1 MFQSPLKTVSEKIKP
16 VESKSSVSSLKFER
30 PSDFKKFINFIKN
43 ETKELEK
50 IKLPKTAEVESKSKR
65 GGVLGLLGLG
75 LFGLLGSGFGD
86 GDGKDRFSIAG
97 GTKSQF
103 EKLIPGVPVGGL
115 KNLRQTK
122 AGTLNLQESL
132 RKRRLGKFREKTPE
146 EMKAGKKLKRKK
158 LSKTYETIRQQK
170 RIQRTKKKFARLEYE
185 DLLKRSDKIQLKSKL
200 KDLDQL
206 QNTKR
211 GKRLSKKFS
220 PFFDDAS
227 FFDDSI
233 EEILPES
240 PTEKLSRIAK
250 EIQNV
255 KDPKVKAQLYKQMD
269 NLDYSPAEM
278 EQQMGKYTKE
288 DFERAEELQKKGEE
302 KLKKEAELEKKYEEE
317 LKKER
322 KKRFKKRYAF
332 RGDPKLK
339 INFDLFGKN
348 VKFTPRDFLSGK
360 FKQFGTATKP
370 ARDMFTKTMS
380 KIPGSKATLGAGKSI
395 LKGLGKRYDI
405 ITTLYEGYQ
414 LVKGFVVGDNILTAY
429 YDLGVAIHNMFQPD
443 KAKLMTYITNH
454 QDSRLKVKKQQKNQ
468 KILQEIQKAKE
479 SQALNGGFNPIN
491 KASDIV
497 PFAVQK
503 TGQQIMLSSPAF
515 TGYRFILDKLYK
527 Q

>member
-30 PSDFKKFINFIKN
+30 SSDFKKFINFIKN

-50 IKLPKTAEVESKSKR
+50 IKLPKTTEVESKSKR

-75 LFGLLGSGFGD
+75 LFGLLGSAFGDD

-103 EKLIPGVPVGGL
+103 EKLDPIPIGGVA
-115 KNLRQTK
+115 NLRQAK
-122 AGTLNLQESL
+122 VGQINLGKSL
-132 RKRRLGKFREKTPE
+132 QKRR
-146 EMKAGKKLKRKK
+146 
-158 LSKTYETIRQQK
+158 
-170 RIQRTKKKFARLEYE
+170 RTV
-185 DLLKRSDKIQLKSKL
+185 
-200 KDLDQL
+200 
-206 QNTKR
+206 
-211 GKRLSKKFS
+211 SKKFM
-220 PFFDDAS
+220 
-227 FFDDSI
+227 
-233 EEILPES
+233 
-240 PTEKLSRIAK
+240 
-250 EIQNV
+250 
-255 KDPKVKAQLYKQMD
+255 KDP
-269 NLDYSPAEM
+269 
-278 EQQMGKYTKE
+278 
-288 DFERAEELQKKGEE
+288 EL
-302 KLKKEAELEKKYEEE
+302 LKKEAKIKKVSSPLKDRVARRQKRLTTRKTKIIQMKSALKDLTDPSRNYRETRRGRRIIKRFPTQETAMEKFQRVIKQIQNEKNPKIKARLQKQLLDEVALPVEEFEKQQFAKYTDAEMKKIKKLFSEQAQDIELQKTEKKLLRDQEKE
-317 LKKER
+317 LKKVR
-322 KKRFKKRYAF
+322 KKRYAF

-339 INFDLFGKN
+339 INFDFFGKN
-348 VKFTPRDFLSGK
+348 VKFTPKDFLSGK

-380 KIPGSKATLGAGKSI
+380 KIPGSKATFGAGKSL

-405 ITTLYEGYQ
+405 ITTLFEGYQ

-479 SQALNGGFNPIN
+479 AQALSGGFNPIN

>member
-50 IKLPKTAEVESKSKR
+50 IKLPKMSEVKPAGKR
-65 GGVLGLLGLG
+65 KGVFGLLGLG
-75 LFGLLGSGFGD
+75 LLGLLGSGFGD
-86 GDGKDRFSIAG
+86 DDGDGKGRFSIAG

-103 EKLIPGVPVGGL
+103 EKLDPIPIGGVA
-115 KNLRQTK
+115 NLRQAK
-122 AGTLNLQESL
+122 VGQINLGKSL
-132 RKRRLGKFREKTPE
+132 QKRRRTVSKKFMKDPELLKREAKIKKVSSPLKERVTRRKRRMSIREK
-146 EMKAGKKLKRKK
+146 KIKLKKYNLKK
-158 LSKTYETIRQQK
+158 EM
-170 RIQRTKKKFARLEYE
+170 
-185 DLLKRSDKIQLKSKL
+185 
-200 KDLDQL
+200 
-206 QNTKR
+206 
-211 GKRLSKKFS
+211 
-220 PFFDDAS
+220 
-227 FFDDSI
+227 
-233 EEILPES
+233 
-240 PTEKLSRIAK
+240 
-250 EIQNV
+250 
-255 KDPKVKAQLYKQMD
+255 DPKVKKIKKELFPESPIERFQRIMEEIKNEPDPKIKARLEKQLLDEVALPPGEFEKQKFAKYTD
-269 NLDYSPAEM
+269 AEM
-278 EQQMGKYTKE
+278 KKIEDLYSEQAQ
-288 DFERAEELQKKGEE
+288 DIELQKTEE
-302 KLKKEAELEKKYEEE
+302 KLLREQEKE
-317 LKKER
+317 LKKVR
-322 KKRFKKRYAF
+322 KKRFSR
-332 RGDPKLK
+332 RGDPNFK
-339 INFDLFGKN
+339 IGKFSP
-348 VKFTPRDFLSGK
+348 KDFLSGK

-380 KIPGSKATLGAGKSI
+380 KIPGSKATLGTGKYLFKS
-395 LKGLGKRYDI
+395 LGKKYDI
-405 ITTLYEGYQ
+405 ITTLFEGYQ

-479 SQALNGGFNPIN
+479 AQALSGGFNPIN

-497 PFAVQK
+497 PFAIQK

>member
-50 IKLPKTAEVESKSKR
+50 IKLPKMSEVKPAGKR
-65 GGVLGLLGLG
+65 KGVFGLLGLG
-75 LFGLLGSGFGD
+75 LLGLLGSGFGDDD

-122 AGTLNLQESL
+122 AGTLNLQQSL
-132 RKRRLGKFREKTPE
+132 RERRLGKFREKTKGE
-146 EMKAGKKLKRKK
+146 KIAEKKLKSTRKRIPKKQRKFTKASDAMRELMREQRRITKKTNMVQVKSTLKFFEKQGLPMTQGEDPFVYDATAAALDDFMKMDLSKMDANKKAFYTDKFLKAFSDESLAKQFGEYSAKDFEDAKK
-158 LSKTYETIRQQK
+158 LSKQLQ
-170 RIQRTKKKFARLEYE
+170 E
-185 DLLKRSDKIQLKSKL
+185 DL
-200 KDLDQL
+200 
-206 QNTKR
+206 N
-211 GKRLSKKFS
+211 
-220 PFFDDAS
+220 
-227 FFDDSI
+227 
-233 EEILPES
+233 
-240 PTEKLSRIAK
+240 K
-250 EIQNV
+250 EV
-255 KDPKVKAQLYKQMD
+255 
-269 NLDYSPAEM
+269 
-278 EQQMGKYTKE
+278 
-288 DFERAEELQKKGEE
+288 ELEE
-302 KLKKEAELEKKYEEE
+302 KLKDKLKE
-317 LKKER
+317 ER

-348 VKFTPRDFLSGK
+348 VKFTPKDFLSGK

-380 KIPGSKATLGAGKSI
+380 KIPGSKATFGAGKSL

-405 ITTLYEGYQ
+405 ITTLFEGYQ

-479 SQALNGGFNPIN
+479 AQALSGGFNPIN

>member
-50 IKLPKTAEVESKSKR
+50 IKLQKTAEVESKSKR

-75 LFGLLGSGFGD
+75 LFGLLGSGFGG

-146 EMKAGKKLKRKK
+146 EMKAGKKLKKKK

-185 DLLKRSDKIQLKSKL
+185 NLLKKQKQIQVKSAK

-211 GKRLSKKFS
+211 GKRISKK
-220 PFFDDAS
+220 

-233 EEILPES
+233 EKMVNENPAQ
-240 PTEKLSRIAK
+240 KLSRIAK

-255 KDPKVKAQLYKQMD
+255 KDPKVKAQLQNQMD

-278 EQQMGKYTKE
+278 KQQMGQYTQE
-288 DFERAEELQKKGEE
+288 DFERAEKLQKKGEE
-302 KLKKEAELEKKYEEE
+302 KLKKEAELEKKYEEQ

-332 RGDPKLK
+332 RGAPKTYS
-339 INFDLFGKN
+339 IDFNLFGKN

-380 KIPGSKATLGAGKSI
+380 KIPGSKATFGAGKSL

-405 ITTLYEGYQ
+405 ITTLFEGYQ

-479 SQALNGGFNPIN
+479 AQALSGGFNPIN

>member
-50 IKLPKTAEVESKSKR
+50 IKLPKTTEVESKSKR

-75 LFGLLGSGFGD
+75 LFGLLGSAFGD
-86 GDGKDRFSIAG
+86 DGGDGKGRFSIAG

-103 EKLIPGVPVGGL
+103 EKLDPIPIGGVA
-115 KNLRQTK
+115 NLRQAK
-122 AGTLNLQESL
+122 VGQINLGKSL
-132 RKRRLGKFREKTPE
+132 QKRR
-146 EMKAGKKLKRKK
+146 
-158 LSKTYETIRQQK
+158 
-170 RIQRTKKKFARLEYE
+170 RIV
-185 DLLKRSDKIQLKSKL
+185 
-200 KDLDQL
+200 
-206 QNTKR
+206 
-211 GKRLSKKFS
+211 SKKFM
-220 PFFDDAS
+220 
-227 FFDDSI
+227 
-233 EEILPES
+233 
-240 PTEKLSRIAK
+240 
-250 EIQNV
+250 
-255 KDPKVKAQLYKQMD
+255 KDP
-269 NLDYSPAEM
+269 
-278 EQQMGKYTKE
+278 
-288 DFERAEELQKKGEE
+288 EL
-302 KLKKEAELEKKYEEE
+302 LKKEAKIKKVSSPLKDRVARRQRRLTTRKTKIIQMKSALKDLTDPSRNYRETRRGRRIIKRFPTQETAMEKFQRVIKQIQNEKNPKIKERLQKQLLDEVALPVEEFEKQQFAKYTDAEMKKIKKLFSEQAQDIELQKIEKKLLREQEKE
-317 LKKER
+317 LKKVR
-322 KKRFKKRYAF
+322 KKRFSR
-332 RGDPKLK
+332 RGDPNFK
-339 INFDLFGKN
+339 IGKFSP
-348 VKFTPRDFLSGK
+348 KDFLSGK

-380 KIPGSKATLGAGKSI
+380 KIPGSKATLGTGKYLFKS
-395 LKGLGKRYDI
+395 LGKKYDI
-405 ITTLYEGYQ
+405 ITTLFEGYQ

-479 SQALNGGFNPIN
+479 AQALSGGFNPIN

>member
-50 IKLPKTAEVESKSKR
+50 IKLPKTTEVESKSKR

-75 LFGLLGSGFGD
+75 LFGLLGSAFGD
-86 GDGKDRFSIAG
+86 DGGDGKGRFSIAG

-103 EKLIPGVPVGGL
+103 EKLDPIPIGGVA
-115 KNLRQTK
+115 NLRQAK
-122 AGTLNLQESL
+122 VGQINLGKSL
-132 RKRRLGKFREKTPE
+132 QKRR
-146 EMKAGKKLKRKK
+146 
-158 LSKTYETIRQQK
+158 
-170 RIQRTKKKFARLEYE
+170 RTV
-185 DLLKRSDKIQLKSKL
+185 
-200 KDLDQL
+200 
-206 QNTKR
+206 
-211 GKRLSKKFS
+211 SKKFMKDPELLKQEAKIKKVSS
-220 PFFDDAS
+220 P
-227 FFDDSI
+227 
-233 EEILPES
+233 L
-240 PTEKLSRIAK
+240 K
-250 EIQNV
+250 ERLTRRKKRMTVRKTKIIQMKYNL
-255 KDPKVKAQLYKQMD
+255 KKTMDPKVKKIKKELFPESPIEKFQRIMKEIKNEPDPKIKARLEKQLLDEVALPPGEFEKQKFAKYTD
-269 NLDYSPAEM
+269 AEM
-278 EQQMGKYTKE
+278 KKIEKLFSEQAQ
-288 DFERAEELQKKGEE
+288 DIELQKI
-302 KLKKEAELEKKYEEE
+302 EKKLLREQEKE
-317 LKKER
+317 LKKVR
-322 KKRFKKRYAF
+322 KKRFSR
-332 RGDPKLK
+332 RGDPNFK
-339 INFDLFGKN
+339 IGKFSP
-348 VKFTPRDFLSGK
+348 KDFLSGK

-380 KIPGSKATLGAGKSI
+380 KIPGSKATLGTGKYLFKS
-395 LKGLGKRYDI
+395 LGKKYDI
-405 ITTLYEGYQ
+405 ITTLFEGYQ

-479 SQALNGGFNPIN
+479 AQALSGGFNPIN

>member
-30 PSDFKKFINFIKN
+30 SSDFKKFINFIKN

-75 LFGLLGSGFGD
+75 LFGLLGSAFGDD

-103 EKLIPGVPVGGL
+103 EKLDPIPIGGVA
-115 KNLRQTK
+115 NLRQAK
-122 AGTLNLQESL
+122 VGQINLGKSL
-132 RKRRLGKFREKTPE
+132 QKRR
-146 EMKAGKKLKRKK
+146 
-158 LSKTYETIRQQK
+158 
-170 RIQRTKKKFARLEYE
+170 RTV
-185 DLLKRSDKIQLKSKL
+185 
-200 KDLDQL
+200 
-206 QNTKR
+206 
-211 GKRLSKKFS
+211 SKKFM
-220 PFFDDAS
+220 
-227 FFDDSI
+227 
-233 EEILPES
+233 
-240 PTEKLSRIAK
+240 
-250 EIQNV
+250 
-255 KDPKVKAQLYKQMD
+255 KDP
-269 NLDYSPAEM
+269 
-278 EQQMGKYTKE
+278 
-288 DFERAEELQKKGEE
+288 EL
-302 KLKKEAELEKKYEEE
+302 LKKEAKIKKVSSPLKDRVARRQKRLTTRKTKIIQMKSALKDLTDPSRNYREIRRPRRGRRVIKRFPTQETAMEKFQRVIKQIKNEKNPKIKARLQKQLLDEVALPVEEFEKQQFAKYTDAEMKKIKKLFSEQAQDIELQKIEKELLRDQEKE
-317 LKKER
+317 LKKVR
-322 KKRFKKRYAF
+322 KKRYAF

-339 INFDLFGKN
+339 INFDFFGKN
-348 VKFTPRDFLSGK
+348 VKFTPKDFLSGK

-380 KIPGSKATLGAGKSI
+380 KIPGSKATLGTGKYLFKS
-395 LKGLGKRYDI
+395 LGKKYDI
-405 ITTLYEGYQ
+405 ITTLFEGYQ

-454 QDSRLKVKKQQKNQ
+454 QDSRLKVKKQEKNQ
-468 KILQEIQKAKE
+468 KIREEIQKAKE
-479 SQALNGGFNPIN
+479 AQALSGGFNPIN

>member
-50 IKLPKTAEVESKSKR
+50 IKLPKMSEVKPAGKR
-65 GGVLGLLGLG
+65 KGVFGLLGLG
-75 LFGLLGSGFGD
+75 LLGLLGSGFGDDD

-103 EKLIPGVPVGGL
+103 EKLDPIPIGGVA
-115 KNLRQTK
+115 NLRQAK
-122 AGTLNLQESL
+122 VGQINLGKSL
-132 RKRRLGKFREKTPE
+132 QKRR
-146 EMKAGKKLKRKK
+146 
-158 LSKTYETIRQQK
+158 
-170 RIQRTKKKFARLEYE
+170 RTV
-185 DLLKRSDKIQLKSKL
+185 
-200 KDLDQL
+200 
-206 QNTKR
+206 
-211 GKRLSKKFS
+211 SKKFMKDPELLKQEAKIKKVSS
-220 PFFDDAS
+220 P
-227 FFDDSI
+227 
-233 EEILPES
+233 L
-240 PTEKLSRIAK
+240 K
-250 EIQNV
+250 ERLTRRKKRMTVRKTKIIQMKYNL
-255 KDPKVKAQLYKQMD
+255 KKTMDPKVKKIKKELFPESPIEKFQRIMKEIKNEPDPKIKARLEKQLLDEVALPPGEFEKQKFAKYTD
-269 NLDYSPAEM
+269 AEM
-278 EQQMGKYTKE
+278 KKIEKLFSEQAQ
-288 DFERAEELQKKGEE
+288 DIELQKI
-302 KLKKEAELEKKYEEE
+302 EKKLLREQEKE
-317 LKKER
+317 LKKVR
-322 KKRFKKRYAF
+322 KKRFSR
-332 RGDPKLK
+332 RGDPNFK
-339 INFDLFGKN
+339 IGKFSP
-348 VKFTPRDFLSGK
+348 KDFLSGK

-380 KIPGSKATLGAGKSI
+380 KIPGSKATFGAGKSL

-405 ITTLYEGYQ
+405 ITTLFEGYQ

-479 SQALNGGFNPIN
+479 AQALSGGFNPIN

-497 PFAVQK
+497 PFAIQK

>member
-50 IKLPKTAEVESKSKR
+50 IKLPKMSEVKPAGKR
-65 GGVLGLLGLG
+65 KGVFGLLGLG
-75 LFGLLGSGFGD
+75 LLGLLGSGFGD
-86 GDGKDRFSIAG
+86 DDGDGKGRFSIAG

-103 EKLIPGVPVGGL
+103 EKLDPIPIGGVA
-115 KNLRQTK
+115 NLRQTK
-122 AGTLNLQESL
+122 VGQINLGKSLQKRRRTVSKKFMKDPELLKQEAKIKKVSSPL
-132 RKRRLGKFREKTPE
+132 RERVYRRKRRMSIREKKIKLT
-146 EMKAGKKLKRKK
+146 KYNLKKLMDPKMRKIK
-158 LSKTYETIRQQK
+158 KEFFPESPIEQFQ
-170 RIQRTKKKFARLEYE
+170 RIMEEIKNEPDPKIKARLEKQVLDELSLPPGEFEKQKFAKYTDAEMKKIE
-185 DLLKRSDKIQLKSKL
+185 DL
-200 KDLDQL
+200 
-206 QNTKR
+206 
-211 GKRLSKKFS
+211 FS
-220 PFFDDAS
+220 
-227 FFDDSI
+227 
-233 EEILPES
+233 
-240 PTEKLSRIAK
+240 
-250 EIQNV
+250 
-255 KDPKVKAQLYKQMD
+255 
-269 NLDYSPAEM
+269 
-278 EQQMGKYTKE
+278 EQVQ
-288 DFERAEELQKKGEE
+288 DIELQKI
-302 KLKKEAELEKKYEEE
+302 EKKLLREQEKE
-317 LKKER
+317 LKKVR
-322 KKRFKKRYAF
+322 KKRFSR
-332 RGDPKLK
+332 RGDPNFK
-339 INFDLFGKN
+339 IGKFSP
-348 VKFTPRDFLSGK
+348 KDFLSGK

-380 KIPGSKATLGAGKSI
+380 KIPGSKATFGAGKSL

-405 ITTLYEGYQ
+405 ITTLFEGYQ

-429 YDLGVAIHNMFQPD
+429 YDLGVAIHNTFQPD

-479 SQALNGGFNPIN
+479 AQALSGGFNPIN
-491 KASDIV
+491 KASDII